1 MNINDLTMQSL
12 LDKVR
17 HFASTNI
24 IKVNA
29 DETEFVMVT
38 NERTH
43 RLLAIYAQAVIIF
56 LDTYSIVLLAMERLC
71 GTNKVTRFKVLVS
84 ELHLSIKSLY
94 ESKVVAYLHACLQDN
109 IQSCLHSLS
118 KLGLININTYANKSE
133 GKSEFVVVPEQSRE
147 KIKETLHYLTTVRP
161 ISQIHTKMID
171 DANLMVIERVKLA
184 FPFFASL

>member
-1 MNINDLTMQSL
+1 VKCAKLLMDENLNINDLTIQSL

-24 IKVNA
+24 IVVNKE
-29 DETEFVMVT
+29 ETEFVMVT

-71 GTNKVTRFKVLVS
+71 GTNKVTRFKRLVN

-94 ESKVVAYLHACLQDN
+94 ENKVVTYLHACLQDN
-109 IQSCLHSLS
+109 IQSCLYSLS
-118 KLGLININTYANKSE
+118 KLDLIRINSYASKSDA
-133 GKSEFVVVPEQSRE
+133 KSEFVVVPEQSRE
-147 KIKETLHYLTTVRP
+147 KIKETLSYMMTVRP
-161 ISQIHTKMID
+161 IS
-171 DANLMVIERVKLA
+171 
-184 FPFFASL
+184 